1 MAQMRAWKHDIHA
14 EWIGYSRTKTYT
26 MTIKNYTFLRLLISC
41 YLVMLMHQK
50 ADAQGNFR

>member
-1 MAQMRAWKHDIHA
+1 
-14 EWIGYSRTKTYT
+14 